1 MENLQQVP
9 TYLRQSTRNLP
20 TYKFMIYFGS
30 YVDELYFAL
39 YSFYQ
44 KIALEDNIWLMDI
57 LLNFPLKVRIKN

>member
-1 MENLQQVP
+1 
-9 TYLRQSTRNLP
+9 
-20 TYKFMIYFGS
+20 MIYFGS

-57 LLNFPLKVRIKN
+57 LLHFPLKVRIKN